1 MILAGKPN
9 RIVTRTKKALSRKSL
24 TQFYRQCCLKIL
36 IIIGLRA
43 ISRYNIIPFFIH
55 IRMIVFLLKE
65 ISLHPFQEG
74 VRVQK
79 YLSEARQL
87 LSLAIPV
94 IIAQVSQTAM
104 GVVDTIMAGS
114 YSATDMAAV
123 AVGTS
128 IWLPAILFGHG
139 LLMALTP
146 VVAHLNG
153 SGRRDRI
160 AHQTRQA
167 FLLAAA
173 ISVVTMF
180 ALAQGKHAIHLMNN
194 GSPELAEKAIGYL
207 HALLW
212 GVPGYLFYQVLRSQC
227 EGLSKTKPGMVIGF
241 IGLLINIPINYV
253 FIHGKLGMPELGGI
267 GCGVA
272 TATVYW
278 VMLLLLAGY
287 LQRSYWQRD
296 IRQRKTTWRP
306 DWSTLKRLFNLGL
319 PIALAML
326 FEVTLFAIVALLVLP
341 LGVVEVAGH
350 QIALN
355 FSSLMF
361 VLPLSLGVAAT
372 IRIGHRLGQGS
383 VDAARIA
390 AHTSILSGVALAICT
405 AIFTITLRKPIA
417 LLYNQNP
424 DVVAMASHLML
435 LAAVYQISDA
445 VQVIGS
451 GVLRGYKDTRAI
463 FFITFIAY
471 WVLGLPS
478 GYILALTDWLVP
490 RMGPAGFWCGFIIGL
505 TSSAIMMVSRIRWVQ
520 RQPAEL
526 TLTRAAR

>member
-1 MILAGKPN
+1 MLA
-9 RIVTRTKKALSRKSL
+9 
-24 TQFYRQCCLKIL
+24 
-36 IIIGLRA
+36 
-43 ISRYNIIPFFIH
+43 
-55 IRMIVFLLKE
+55 
-65 ISLHPFQEG
+65 
-74 VRVQK
+74 
-79 YLSEARQL
+79 
-87 LSLAIPV
+87 LAIPV
-94 IIAQVSQTAM
+94 IIAQVSQTSM

-146 VVAHLNG
+146 VVANLNG

-160 AHQTRQA
+160 AHQTQQA

-173 ISVVTMF
+173 ISILTMVV
-180 ALAQGKHAIHLMNN
+180 LYQGKYVINLMHD
-194 GSPELAEKAIGYL
+194 GAPELADKAVKYL

-227 EGLSKTKPGMVIGF
+227 EGLSKTQPGMVIGF

-253 FIHGKLGMPELGGI
+253 FIHGKLGMPELGGV

-272 TATVYW
+272 TASVYW
-278 VMLLLLAGY
+278 MMMLMMAAY
-287 LQRSYWQRD
+287 SRHAYWLKD
-296 IRQRKTTWRP
+296 IRQFKTQLKP
-306 DWSTLKRLFNLGL
+306 DWAVLKRLSGMGL
-319 PIALAML
+319 PIALALL

-341 LGVVEVAGH
+341 LGVVDVAGH

-361 VLPLSLGVAAT
+361 VLPLSVGVAAT
-372 IRIGHRLGQGS
+372 IRVGHRLGESS
-383 VDAARIA
+383 VEAARVAARTGIA
-390 AHTSILSGVALAICT
+390 TGILLAMCT
-405 AIFTITLRKPIA
+405 AIFTITLREPIA
-417 LLYNQNP
+417 MLYNKNP

-445 VQVIGS
+445 VQTIGS

-471 WVLGLPS
+471 WLLGLPS
-478 GYILALTDWLVP
+478 GYTLALTDMLVP
-490 RMGPAGFWCGFIIGL
+490 RMGPAGFWWGFIIGL
-505 TSSAIMMVSRIRWVQ
+505 TSSATMMVLRIRWVQ
-520 RQPAEL
+520 RQSPARIL
-526 TLTRAAR
+526 ARAAR

>member
-1 MILAGKPN
+1 M
-9 RIVTRTKKALSRKSL
+9 
-24 TQFYRQCCLKIL
+24 
-36 IIIGLRA
+36 
-43 ISRYNIIPFFIH
+43 
-55 IRMIVFLLKE
+55 
-65 ISLHPFQEG
+65 
-74 VRVQK
+74 QK
-79 YLSEARQL
+79 YLSEARHL
-87 LSLAIPV
+87 LALAIPV
-94 IIAQVSQTAM
+94 IIAQVSQTSM

-146 VVAHLNG
+146 VVANLNG

-160 AHQTRQA
+160 AHQTQQA

-173 ISVVTMF
+173 ISILTMVV
-180 ALAQGKHAIHLMNN
+180 LYQGKYVINLMHD
-194 GSPELAEKAIGYL
+194 GAPELADKAVKYL

-227 EGLSKTKPGMVIGF
+227 EGLSKTHPGMVIGF

-253 FIHGKLGMPELGGI
+253 FIHGKLGMPELGGV

-272 TATVYW
+272 TASVYW
-278 VMLLLLAGY
+278 MMMLMMAAY
-287 LQRSYWQRD
+287 SRHAYWLKD
-296 IRQRKTTWRP
+296 IRQFKTRLKP
-306 DWSTLKRLFNLGL
+306 DWAVLKRLSGMGL
-319 PIALAML
+319 PIALALL

-341 LGVVEVAGH
+341 LGVVDVAGH

-361 VLPLSLGVAAT
+361 VLPLSVGVAAT
-372 IRIGHRLGQGS
+372 IRVGHRLGEGS
-383 VDAARIA
+383 AEAARVAARTGIA
-390 AHTSILSGVALAICT
+390 TGVLLAMCT
-405 AIFTITLRKPIA
+405 AIFTITLREPIA
-417 LLYNQNP
+417 MLYNKNP

-445 VQVIGS
+445 VQTIGS

-471 WVLGLPS
+471 WLLGLPS
-478 GYILALTDWLVP
+478 GYTLALTDMLVP
-490 RMGPAGFWCGFIIGL
+490 RMGPAGFWWGFIIGL
-505 TSSAIMMVSRIRWVQ
+505 TSSATMMVLRIRWVQ
-520 RQPAEL
+520 RQSPARIL
-526 TLTRAAR
+526 ARAAR